1 VAVHGDRRTDF
12 VAAACA
18 AHLHD
23 VRALPPAEGLSTA
36 LAAGLEVSPETASLL
51 GVDYGEIAGLSLSR

>member
-23 VRALPPAEGLSTA
+23 VRGLPPA
-36 LAAGLEVSPETASLL
+36 
-51 GVDYGEIAGLSLSR
+51 AGLSAALAQGWR